1 MGAIYLQAKANPK
14 LVGKIFL
21 TFLRISSLT
30 LGGGYA
36 MVTVM
41 QWEAKKLNWTS
52 EEEFYRDLSLAQA
65 IPGPIAFNT
74 AVLLGKRVAG
84 PLGSLA
90 AGIAVVLPP
99 FFAIVAI
106 ASILRPFLHSVYVQA
121 FLKGCYAAVIG
132 LVFNVL
138 YDLVKRQRWTVYNT
152 LIVSV
157 GTVLLLYKSVFLIP
171 VFFGTIALLYVRGA
185 ER

>member
-1 MGAIYLQAKANPK
+1 
-14 LVGKIFL
+14 
-21 TFLRISSLT
+21 
-30 LGGGYA
+30 
-36 MVTVM
+36 MVAVM
-41 QWEAKKLNWTS
+41 QWEAKKLKWAS
-52 EEEFYRDLSLAQA
+52 EEEFYKDLSLAQA

-84 PLGSLA
+84 PLGSLT

-99 FFAIVAI
+99 FFAIVAV
-106 ASILRPFLHSVYVQA
+106 ASILRPHLNSIYVQA

-138 YDLVKRQRWTVYNT
+138 YDLLRRQRWSAYNI

-157 GTVLLLYKSVFLIP
+157 GTILLLYKSAFLIP
-171 VFFGTIALLYVRGA
+171 VFLGTIALLYLRGVGK
-185 ER
+185 